1 MENWQSF
8 ATAGKYTKP
17 GASLSSAKRNCTAQ
31 PPRGAELDRCSDG
44 SARGCRRGG
53 CRMPTLPVMICP
65 PSSFRGLGT
74 AHPCHALPGRRR
86 AVYAPPCSR
95 ADDGLP
101 LRSQSRRTLQRQLS
115 LFGMPLLPRIPV
127 TYAFVPLPA
136 HLTIVLRAAIMLT
149 LLKETTARPSAAF
162 SQGTAA
168 GRLQVPA
175 QAQGERVQGHWE
187 QRALRDAAGAAHGDG
202 CGGRRREGSRRWC
215 WTEPRRRAAAVQT
228 VEEDA

>member
-1 MENWQSF
+1 M
-8 ATAGKYTKP
+8 
-17 GASLSSAKRNCTAQ
+17 SSAKRNCTAQ
-31 PPRGAELDRCSDG
+31 PPRGAELDPCSDG
-44 SARGCRRGG
+44 WARGCRRGG

-74 AHPCHALPGRRR
+74 AHPCHALPGGRR

-149 LLKETTARPSAAF
+149 LLNVTTARPSAAF

-168 GRLQVPA
+168 GRLQAPTRILRQVSRAQVLPA
-175 QAQGERVQGHWE
+175 
-187 QRALRDAAGAAHGDG
+187 
-202 CGGRRREGSRRWC
+202 
-215 WTEPRRRAAAVQT
+215 TRRAILTSRPRTLIFGHGHRIATGHFTAIIVWC
-228 VEEDA
+228 

>member
-1 MENWQSF
+1 
-8 ATAGKYTKP
+8 
-17 GASLSSAKRNCTAQ
+17 
-31 PPRGAELDRCSDG
+31 
-44 SARGCRRGG
+44 
-53 CRMPTLPVMICP
+53 MPTLPVMICP

-74 AHPCHALPGRRR
+74 AHPCHALPGGRR

-149 LLKETTARPSAAF
+149 LLNVTTARPSAAF

-168 GRLQVPA
+168 GRLQAPTRILRQVSRAQVLPA
-175 QAQGERVQGHWE
+175 TRRAVLQGPRHSWL
-187 QRALRDAAGAAHGDG
+187 ATDAD
-202 CGGRRREGSRRWC
+202 RRRTLHRHHCLVLSYKVPESWPC
-215 WTEPRRRAAAVQT
+215 LLCPQPWSYSHA
-228 VEEDA
+228 